1 MRNQATRFIEWLSV
15 VLAVSLADCVG
26 LSQESGDKA
35 SAGSPIQV
43 KYNVVYGRQD
53 EPMHRADIYRPTANG
68 ESRKLPGVI
77 VIHGGAWTVGDK
89 GNDALHAKRLATLGF
104 VVMSINYRL
113 SPKHPFPAQ
122 IDDCYLALEWFGN
135 QSDELGVD
143 IDAIGGW
150 GYSAG
155 GHLVG
160 LLATNPKERL
170 PRLKACVVGGA
181 PCDLTQIPENSTILS
196 PLLGGPRAEFPDR
209 YLDASPVAHVSSD
222 DPPMFLFHGT
232 KDLLVSPDSSR
243 VMREALE
250 KNGVP
255 CEYCAVANKAHLM
268 TFIDK
273 QATERSFAF
282 LQEQL
287 GKRP

>member
-1 MRNQATRFIEWLSV
+1 MRNQSHGFTKCLSV
-15 VLAVSLADCVG
+15 VLAVSLFDCVG
-26 LSQESGDKA
+26 LSQESENSK
-35 SAGSPIQV
+35 SPKSPIQV
-43 KYNVVYGRQD
+43 NYNVVYGRQD
-53 EPMHRADIYRPTANG
+53 EPMHRADIYHPAPNS
-68 ESRKLPGVI
+68 ERKKFPGVI

-89 GNDALHAKRLATLGF
+89 GNDALHAKRLASLGF

-122 IDDCYLALEWFGN
+122 IDDCYLALEWFSN
-135 QSDELGVD
+135 QSSELGVD
-143 IDAIGGW
+143 TDAIGGW

-170 PRLKACVVGGA
+170 PRLKACVLGGA

-196 PLLGGPRAEFPDR
+196 PFLGGPRAEFPDR
-209 YLDASPVAHVSSD
+209 YLDASPVTHVSSD

-232 KDLLVSPDSSR
+232 KDLLVSPESSQ

-250 KNGVP
+250 KKGVP
-255 CEYCAVANKAHLM
+255 FEYCMVPNKAHLM

-273 QATERSFAF
+273 EATERSFAF

-287 GKRP
+287 GKRQ